1 MEQSP
6 AFEIREMHSLEE
18 MLARYDTIIQLSP
31 QLTEQDYSRM
41 LQDMLAHGY
50 RQVAVFEGKK
60 CIGVSGFWIS
70 TKLYCDKYVELD
82 NVVIDI
88 AYRSKGIG
96 KLMCDWILEEG
107 KRLGCKTALLDA
119 YVENSNGHRFY
130 YREGFVVKGFH
141 FLKKLV

>member
-1 MEQSP
+1 
-6 AFEIREMHSLEE
+6 MHSLEE